1 MKLWCTRSNGRVHTR
16 THGDMEMCKLLFCLL
31 LCGTANAAVTA
42 ETNESQVA
50 NLLFNGCSAQRAQM
64 DVQEVIKQ
72 ANPGGNPAATDLII
86 KGYKFGIDYPTVGC
100 NQFFTVVIDQLVN
113 ARSKA

>member
-1 MKLWCTRSNGRVHTR
+1 MIKYLPLVA
-16 THGDMEMCKLLFCLL
+16 LLA
-31 LCGTANAAVTA
+31 GAQVNAAVTA

-64 DVQEVIKQ
+64 GVQEIIKQ

-86 KGYKFGIDYPTVGC
+86 KGYKFGIDYPNVGC

>member
-1 MKLWCTRSNGRVHTR
+1 MIKYLPLVA
-16 THGDMEMCKLLFCLL
+16 LLV
-31 LCGTANAAVTA
+31 GAQAHADVIA
-42 ETNESQVA
+42 ETTESRVA

-64 DVQEVIKQ
+64 GVQEIIKQ
-72 ANPGGNPAATDLII
+72 ANPGDNPAVTDLII
-86 KGYKFGIDYPTVGC
+86 KGYKFGIDYPNVGC

>member
-1 MKLWCTRSNGRVHTR
+1 MR
-16 THGDMEMCKLLFCLL
+16 KLLFCLM

-64 DVQEVIKQ
+64 GVQEVIKQ
-72 ANPGGNPAATDLII
+72 ANPGGNPVATDLII
-86 KGYKFGIDYPTVGC
+86 KGYKFGIDYPNVGC
-100 NQFFTVVIDQLVN
+100 NQFFTVVIDQLVKS
-113 ARSKA
+113 RSKV

>member
-1 MKLWCTRSNGRVHTR
+1 MIKYLPLVA
-16 THGDMEMCKLLFCLL
+16 LLV
-31 LCGTANAAVTA
+31 GAQAHAGVIAVSDEA
-42 ETNESQVA
+42 QVA

-64 DVQEVIKQ
+64 GVQETIKQ
-72 ANPGGNPAATDLII
+72 VNPGGNPAATDLII
-86 KGYKFGIDYPTVGC
+86 KGYKFGIDYPNVGC

>member
-1 MKLWCTRSNGRVHTR
+1 MR
-16 THGDMEMCKLLFCLL
+16 KLLFCLM

-42 ETNESQVA
+42 ETTESQVA

-64 DVQEVIKQ
+64 GVQEIIKQ

-86 KGYKFGIDYPTVGC
+86 KGYKFGIDYPNVGC
-100 NQFFTVVIDQLVN
+100 NQFFTVVIDQLVKS
-113 ARSKA
+113 RSKV

>member
-1 MKLWCTRSNGRVHTR
+1 MIKYLPLVA
-16 THGDMEMCKLLFCLL
+16 LLV
-31 LCGTANAAVTA
+31 GAQVNAAVTA

-64 DVQEVIKQ
+64 GVQETIKQ

-86 KGYKFGIDYPTVGC
+86 KGYKFGIDYPNVGC
-100 NQFFTVVIDQLVN
+100 NQFFTVVIDQLVKN
-113 ARSKA
+113 RSKA

>member
-1 MKLWCTRSNGRVHTR
+1 MR
-16 THGDMEMCKLLFCLL
+16 KLLFCLI

-64 DVQEVIKQ
+64 GVQEMIKQ
-72 ANPGGNPAATDLII
+72 ANPGGNPVVTDLII
-86 KGYKFGIDYPTVGC
+86 KGYKFGIDYPNVGC
-100 NQFFTVVIDQLVN
+100 NQFFMVVIDQLVKS
-113 ARSKA
+113 RSKV